1 MPNGS
6 QQFCGD
12 LAPNLRRFVKVESSL
27 KKTSEQKV
35 EMENFGMQNL
45 TQGEENMAI
54 ASPDDRVQVEEQA
67 VSSNAVAVIRDQNDQ
82 VSADNGV
89 GSGSELI
96 SISTIYKRYLRYV
109 YREHLPP
116 SVGARYVLPI
126 CNCRSAVRRFMNLP
140 SSSDPANLQSI
151 SASYRRL
158 RDLRL
163 GLVLP
168 EEHDDGDIS
177 EELRNAAV
185 AAGDDIPEGHIRV
198 PVTVQN
204 TCPIAYRRLQNFV
217 RIMTIVSPEDAPTR
231 FSETTNA
238 YFNCYRRAWQRY
250 YL

>member
-1 MPNGS
+1 
-6 QQFCGD
+6 
-12 LAPNLRRFVKVESSL
+12 
-27 KKTSEQKV
+27 
-35 EMENFGMQNL
+35 MQNL

-82 VSADNGV
+82 IPADNGV

-96 SISTIYKRYLRYV
+96 SISTIHKWYLRYV

-163 GLVLP
+163 RLVP
-168 EEHDDGDIS
+168 EEHDDGDVS
-177 EELRNAAV
+177 AELRNAAV
-185 AAGDDIPEGHIRV
+185 ASGDDIPEGHIRV
-198 PVTVQN
+198 PVTVH
-204 TCPIAYRRLQNFV
+204 TTHVLLLIADYK
-217 RIMTIVSPEDAPTR
+217 
-231 FSETTNA
+231 TTSDS
-238 YFNCYRRAWQRY
+238 
-250 YL
+250 